1 MALQLPDM
9 KVSNT
14 AVHSKGE
21 ESLNITI
28 WPSVW

>member
-1 MALQLPDM
+1 MVLKLQNMALQLPNK

-21 ESLNITI
+21 E
-28 WPSVW
+28 